1 MGKMNET
8 QKMKRN
14 FRNSKVW
21 RLFRKSKMNEQ
32 KNICFISHR
41 KLSGRWQ
48 LHHRLHSTKYAEEH
62 YKDLSDPNNFIAVN
76 SKQHDLLH
84 DLIYGYVKY
93 GGEEYLQRLMDEV
106 RYEVQLNNL
115 YMSNIKEGTD
125 NV

>member
-1 MGKMNET
+1 
-8 QKMKRN
+8 
-14 FRNSKVW
+14 
-21 RLFRKSKMNEQ
+21 MNEQ
-32 KNICFISHR
+32 KNICFLSHR

-62 YKDLSDPNNFIAVN
+62 YKDLSDPNNFIAIN

-115 YMSNIKEGTD
+115 YMSNKKEDST

>member
-1 MGKMNET
+1 MAKLSDK
-8 QKMKRN
+8 QKAKRN
-14 FRNSKVW
+14 FRNSKAW

-32 KNICFISHR
+32 KNICFLSHR

-62 YKDLSDPNNFIAVN
+62 YKDLSDSNNFIAIN

-93 GGEEYLQRLMDEV
+93 GGEEYLKRLMDEV

-115 YMSNIKEGTD
+115 YMSNIKEGTA